1 MKVRY
6 LFLLIVI
13 SISINLFSQETV
25 RMNAIKANNYGVMY
39 TLPKTSFV
47 ITFTIKKLVA
57 ERGEF
62 YAYAQRY
69 LGLEN
74 VITKDVT
81 EFSIEHID
89 VQNKGIPNK
98 SESFLV
104 EFKSNSMEPYLFLTK
119 DGIIC
124 SINAQPEMEEKI
136 MKSIKNETPTDLP
149 NPRHF
154 FSQETLMAGSS
165 AKQAELVAK
174 QIFALRQSKNDILL
188 GESDNMPP
196 DGEAYK
202 VVMRKINEQEQ
213 ALTQLF
219 SGKKTMRF
227 FTKTITI
234 VPSEENINRRVI
246 TRFSSKFSLVD
257 ADNLAGA
264 PIYLSL
270 INQTPIEK
278 PLLSEKEQRRMEKK
292 FSEGVVYNI
301 PSKAQLSVEFNNKI
315 EIDQTVDVVQ
325 FGIQEVLTRKMFD
338 NMKKPV
344 SVIFYPELG
353 AIKQII
359 Q

>member
-13 SISINLFSQETV
+13 SFSINTFSQETV
-25 RMNAIKANNYGVMY
+25 RINAIKANNYGVMY
-39 TLPKTSFV
+39 TLPNTSFV
-47 ITFTIKKLVA
+47 ITLTIEKTVA

-74 VITKDVT
+74 PITENDA
-81 EFSIEHID
+81 EFSIAHID

-104 EFKSNSMEPYLFLTK
+104 EFKSNSMEPYLFLRK
-119 DGIIC
+119 DGVIC
-124 SINAQPEMEEKI
+124 AINAQPEIEERT
-136 MKSIKNETPTDLP
+136 IKPIENESETNLL
-149 NPRHF
+149 NPRQF

-188 GESDNMPP
+188 GEADNMPP

-202 VVMRKINEQEQ
+202 VVMQQIDEQEQ

-219 SGKKTMRF
+219 SGKKSMEV
-227 FTKTITI
+227 FTKTITLVPDEKDIDKRI
-234 VPSEENINRRVI
+234 VA
-246 TRFSSKFSLVD
+246 RFSSKLGLVD
-257 ADNLAGA
+257 ADDLAGA
-264 PIYLSL
+264 PIYFSL
-270 INQTPIEK
+270 INKTPVEK

-301 PSKAQLSVEFNNKI
+301 PSKAQLTIEFDNKI
-315 EIDQTVDVVQ
+315 EVNQETDVVQ
-325 FGIQEVLTRKMFD
+325 FGTQDVLTRKMFD
-338 NMKKPV
+338 NMKKPI
-344 SVIFYPELG
+344 SVIFYPNLG